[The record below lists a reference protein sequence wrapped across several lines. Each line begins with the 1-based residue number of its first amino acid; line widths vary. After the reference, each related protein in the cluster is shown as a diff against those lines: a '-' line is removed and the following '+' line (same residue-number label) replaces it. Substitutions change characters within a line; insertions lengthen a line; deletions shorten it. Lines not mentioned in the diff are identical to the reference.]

1 MVVVVEVEEVIE
13 VEKEL
18 VESMTRR
25 KETVRVSLL
34 ANVANV
40 A

>member
-1 MVVVVEVEEVIE
+1 MVVVVEVQEVEE

-18 VESMTRR
+18 VESMTLT

>member
-1 MVVVVEVEEVIE
+1 VVVVVEVEE

-18 VESMTRR
+18 VESMTRT